1 MVDPPLLRFLQLRL
15 SWQEGS
21 REFHSCAPRYRIG
34 TTESGSR
41 MAMQKKFLVTAEWDG
56 EAGVW
61 VATSDDIPGLVT
73 EAASLDELLKR
84 VLAVAPELLE
94 DNAHLLEDD
103 SFGAQLIDMC
113 IVSTLHV
120 VGQHAH

>member
-1 MVDPPLLRFLQLRL
+1 M
-15 SWQEGS
+15 
-21 REFHSCAPRYRIG
+21 
-34 TTESGSR
+34 
-41 MAMQKKFLVTAEWDG
+41 KKFLVIAQWDN

-94 DNAHLLEDD
+94 DNAHHIDD
-103 SFGAQLIDMC
+103 ADHPGDLIDVC
-113 IVSTLHV
+113 IQSQFRLD
-120 VGQHAH
+120 GANAH